1 MSRRAR
7 EVCMRCQAHQ
17 ENSSIVL
24 RCERYKKR
32 NISQEK
38 LTENSSG
45 KAHWCAKNKRT
56 FRRTFDVG
64 EREGQLLDLR
74 GPWHGRQHL
83 EGLLAVNLLA
93 AADAEL

>member
-1 MSRRAR
+1 MGSALSVTRESGTFRRKSGL
-7 EVCMRCQAHQ
+7 VHQ
-17 ENSSIVL
+17 
-24 RCERYKKR
+24 K
-32 NISQEK
+32 Q
-38 LTENSSG
+38 
-45 KAHWCAKNKRT
+45 RT

-64 EREGQLLDLR
+64 RREDQLLDLR